1 MIYTLTMTKREFTA
15 VYQKRGNRYIAWIEE
30 VPGANT
36 QGRTK
41 REARE
46 NLKEALFL
54 ILDANRKLASKHR
67 DVLIFREPLRIGVPT

>member
-1 MIYTLTMTKREFTA
+1 MVKREFTA
-15 VYQKRGNRYIAWIEE
+15 VYQKRGNRYIAWVEE

-41 REARE
+41 KEAKE

-54 ILDANRKLASKHR
+54 ILEANRKLAAKHQN
-67 DVLIFREPLRIGVPT
+67 VLIFREPLRIGVPT

>member
-1 MIYTLTMTKREFTA
+1 MTKREFTA